1 VATQAQRETRP
12 LTRAAARR
20 SVEEMSPTGWLER
33 FGSVSTRSRR

>member
-1 VATQAQRETRP
+1 MAARAQHDPRP

-33 FGSVSTRSRR
+33 YGSVTIRSRR